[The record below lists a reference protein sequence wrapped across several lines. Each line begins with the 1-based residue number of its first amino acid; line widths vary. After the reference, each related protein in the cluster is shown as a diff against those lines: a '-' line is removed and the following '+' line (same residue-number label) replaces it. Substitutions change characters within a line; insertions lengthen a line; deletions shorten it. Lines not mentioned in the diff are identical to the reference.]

1 MADEFLFPELSCIHL
16 LIIVNTAIVKIG
28 LQIAI
33 QVSTL
38 NPLVY
43 IFKSRIAESYDNSI
57 CNFFKETPHCSP

>member
-1 MADEFLFPELSCIHL
+1 MTDGFLFLELRCLHR

-43 IFKSRIAESYDNSI
+43 IFRSRIAESYDYSI